1 MEESTVTKQWS
12 GYLTKI
18 HIYQEQRPFESVTI
32 YVLCILYSDHP
43 ISFHHCIFSHIC
55 TNISLF
61 QEKAGRLN
69 IEGVIWQKNHYYQK
83 QRPIRSATNP
93 KIDSIKK
100 ILDGYF
106 WNKANFFMWSSSF
119 WIYRDI
125 CWNRKCLLC
134 CLWVG
139 VCIIY
144 LWCLPSLQRS
154 LPPYSPRR
162 PRALTDTGL

>member
-1 MEESTVTKQWS
+1 MHSSSLSELPCPLLIMRSRHFNLYILPLFLIILIFFVKQPLQCLICLLFPQTVICTNMEESTVTKQWRV
-12 GYLTKI
+12 YLTKI

-93 KIDSIKK
+93 KIDSIK
-100 ILDGYF
+100 
-106 WNKANFFMWSSSF
+106 N
-119 WIYRDI
+119 
-125 CWNRKCLLC
+125 
-134 CLWVG
+134 
-139 VCIIY
+139 
-144 LWCLPSLQRS
+144 
-154 LPPYSPRR
+154 
-162 PRALTDTGL
+162 